1 MVDRLQTFVQRIF
14 RAEAVRSKAG
24 QGDGDLLTAYVTS
37 QDPVA
42 FEALV
47 KRHAAMVW
55 GVCRR
60 TLGNDHDAEDA
71 FQATFLIL
79 CRKAH
84 SIKPPGMVGNW
95 LYGVARRAALK
106 AKALIRRRQIKE
118 QAFAQL
124 PARSNPSDS
133 ERSELRQF
141 LDDELSR
148 LPAKYRVPIVLCDLE
163 GLTRNEACQRLG
175 WLEGTLSGR
184 LSRARS
190 LLARRL
196 LRRGFGLSAG
206 VGATSLASSS
216 ATSAGVP
223 PKVLAVVLE
232 AALLRG
238 ANPTTLS
245 RFSATAITLSDGI
258 IRTMFYGTIVRT
270 GAALLA
276 LATLVGG
283 TGLVIHHAS
292 AGQPQ
297 AAVPRK
303 KDEPSKQVAPATVE
317 RKEAEF
323 IAELCEAAGREC
335 DARMK
340 EFLAG
345 RGTGE
350 FLCVSS
356 RRLLQAELEK
366 ARDKT
371 ERVAALESHFKRM
384 AEVEKVNK
392 ERYEASQIATQ
403 DLEAS
408 RFYRCEAELSL
419 LREKKK

>member
-1 MVDRLQTFVQRIF
+1 VDRLQTFVQRIF
-14 RAEAVRSKAG
+14 RAEAVRAQAG
-24 QGDGDLLTAYVTS
+24 HLDGDLLTAYVTS
-37 QDPVA
+37 EDPVA

-47 KRHAAMVW
+47 QRHAAMVW

-60 TLGNDHDAEDA
+60 TLCNDHDAEDA

-79 CRKAH
+79 CRKAA

-106 AKALIRRRQIKE
+106 AKSLIRRRQLQE
-118 QAFAQL
+118 QAVAHL
-124 PARSNPSDS
+124 PARSNQSDA
-133 ERSELRQF
+133 ERLELRQF

-163 GLTRNEACQRLG
+163 GLTRHEACQRLG

-206 VGATSLASSS
+206 VGATSLACPS

-223 PKVLAVVLE
+223 PRILATVLE

-238 ANPTTLS
+238 TDSAVLGNI
-245 RFSATAITLSDGI
+245 SATAVTLSNGI
-258 IRTMFYGTIVRT
+258 IRTMFYGTIIRT
-270 GAALLA
+270 GAMLLV

-283 TGLVIHHAS
+283 TGLVIHRVNAD
-292 AGQPQ
+292 QPQ
-297 AAVPRK
+297 GAVVRK
-303 KDEPSKQVAPATVE
+303 TEQAQKQVAPAKVE
-317 RKEAEF
+317 RNEADC
-323 IAELCEAAGREC
+323 IAELYEAASREC
-335 DARMK
+335 DARMS
-340 EFLAG
+340 EYLAG
-345 RGTGE
+345 RGTEE
-350 FLCVSS
+350 FLHASS

-366 ARDKT
+366 AEDNT
-371 ERVAALESHFKRM
+371 QRVAARESHFKRM
-384 AEVEKVNK
+384 AEIEKVNK
-392 ERYEASQIATQ
+392 ERFEAGKITTQ
-403 DLEAS
+403 DLESS

>member
-14 RAEAVRSKAG
+14 RTEAVRAQAG
-24 QGDGDLLTAYVTS
+24 QLDGDLLTAYVTS

-47 KRHAAMVW
+47 RRHAGMVW

-79 CRKAH
+79 CRKAS

-106 AKALIRRRQIKE
+106 AKSLIRSRQLKE
-118 QAFAQL
+118 HAIAHL
-124 PARSNPSDS
+124 PARSNQSDS
-133 ERSELRQF
+133 ERLELRQF
-141 LDDELSR
+141 LDEELSK

-206 VGATSLASSS
+206 VGASFLASTSTS
-216 ATSAGVP
+216 SAGVP
-223 PKVLAVVLE
+223 PKILAAVLDAT
-232 AALLRG
+232 LLRG
-238 ANPTTLS
+238 AEPAVLGKISATATTLS
-245 RFSATAITLSDGI
+245 NGI
-258 IRTMFYGTIVRT
+258 IRTMIYTTIVRN
-270 GAALLA
+270 GALFLA

-283 TGLVIHHAS
+283 TGIAIHHVN

-297 AAVPRK
+297 AAVARK
-303 KDEPSKQVAPATVE
+303 NDESSKPIAPSTVD
-317 RKEAEF
+317 RTEAEC
-323 IAELCEAAGREC
+323 IAELFEAANREC
-335 DARMK
+335 DARTK

-345 RGTGE
+345 RGTMD
-350 FLCVSS
+350 FLFVSS

-366 ARDKT
+366 AQDKT
-371 ERVAALESHFKRM
+371 QRVAALEAHFERM
-384 AEVEKVNK
+384 VEVEKTNK
-392 ERYEASQIATQ
+392 DRFEAGKIPTQ
-403 DLEAS
+403 LLEES